1 MKKSI
6 LPTLTL
12 LIFLTPLV
20 GFTQLLYDNG
30 IYSGKYVSSYPN
42 GNKKATGRLDNN
54 QRVGNWE
61 FYAEN
66 GELAA
71 RIDYISNTEFETIE
85 THNHSAS
92 SLKVPLKEYD
102 RLFLLPLE
110 EKSVLW
116 AKRVHRDIPLS
127 EFKLSPEFNFFGY
140 LKTIQTEKALYFADE
155 EFKTQIKNADSIPH
169 SHEPIIGYRIKLDYF
184 YRTDFNFM
192 DFRIVGIAPL
202 YKTSIGTT
210 EEICWFY
217 YHGLKDLVFEKIINT
232 NGDSMEN
239 ILQTKNYHST
249 IYKELNVANKTVEEV
264 SKDEKERMSLYLEI
278 DNSILEAENDLIIK
292 SYF

>member
-6 LPTLTL
+6 LPTLTF
-12 LIFLTPLV
+12 LILQIPAI
-20 GFTQLLYDNG
+20 GFSQLSYESG
-30 IYSGKYVSSYPN
+30 IYSGNYVSTYTN
-42 GNKKATGRLDNN
+42 GNKKAIGRLDNN

-85 THNHSAS
+85 THNHSAR

-110 EKSVLW
+110 EKTVLW
-116 AKRVHRDIPLS
+116 AKRVHRDVPLS
-127 EFKLSPEFNFFGY
+127 EFKLNPEFNFFGY

-169 SHEPIIGYRIKLDYF
+169 SHESIVGYRIKLDYF

-202 YKTSIGTT
+202 YKANNGKI
-210 EEICWFY
+210 EEICWLY

-232 NGDSMEN
+232 SGESMET

-249 IYKELNVANKTVEEV
+249 IYKELNVANKTIEEI
-264 SKDEKERMSLYLEI
+264 SKDEKERMSLYREI
-278 DNSILEAENDLIIK
+278 DNSILEVENDLIIK